1 MTYKNLSQKILS
13 LLQEDGRQSVRELA
27 EKLGVSATTIAKRLD
42 QLQED
47 GILRGVTADIDY
59 EKFGYSYLAITRF
72 KIQGDEFSNVIELL
86 DQFPQLTEIYEI
98 TGNYDI
104 LAIGHYRDRSDMN
117 KVVKRLQE
125 HKGVLESNTSMVLNV
140 LKEHGHIPLVEDEE

>member
-1 MTYKNLSQKILS
+1 MTYKNLSHKILS

-27 EKLGVSATTIAKRLD
+27 ERLGVSATTIGKRLE
-42 QLQED
+42 QLEQE

-59 EKFGYSYLAITRF
+59 DKFGYSYMAVTRF
-72 KIQGDEFSNVIELL
+72 KVQGDEFSNVLDLL
-86 DQFPQLTEIYEI
+86 EQFPQLTDIYEV

-104 LAIGHYRDRSDMN
+104 MAIGHYKDRTDMN
-117 KVVKRLQE
+117 RVVKRLQE

-140 LKEHGHIPLVEDEE
+140 LREHGHIPLEEE

>member
-1 MTYKNLSQKILS
+1 MTYKNLSHKILS

-27 EKLGVSATTIAKRLD
+27 ERLGVSATTIGKRLE
-42 QLQED
+42 QLEQE

-59 EKFGYSYLAITRF
+59 DKFGYSYMAVTRF
-72 KIQGDEFSNVIELL
+72 KVQGDEFSNVLDLL
-86 DQFPQLTEIYEI
+86 EQFPQLTDIYEV

-104 LAIGHYRDRSDMN
+104 MAIGHYKDRTDMN
-117 KVVKRLQE
+117 RVVKRLQE

-140 LKEHGHIPLVEDEE
+140 LREHGHIPLDEE

>member
-1 MTYKNLSQKILS
+1 MTYKNLSHKILT

-27 EKLGVSATTIAKRLD
+27 ERLGVSATTIGKRLE
-42 QLQED
+42 QLEQE

-59 EKFGYSYLAITRF
+59 DKFGYSYMAVTRF
-72 KIQGDEFSNVIELL
+72 KVQGDEFSNVLDLL
-86 DQFPQLTEIYEI
+86 EQFPQLTDIYEV

-104 LAIGHYRDRSDMN
+104 MAIGHYKDRTDMN
-117 KVVKRLQE
+117 RVVKRLQE

-140 LKEHGHIPLVEDEE
+140 LREHGHIPLDDE